1 MCSCHQVVGI
11 QHLLPWLIDQMYA
24 PLQSPQNNWG
34 TYGEKDPFNIFE
46 LSTNKDGGK
55 MLKHM
60 DLGTQSPVEVR
71 EAQSVNGPLAVLNE
85 YYDVYVTQ
93 PEDANG
99 VWIYA

>member
-1 MCSCHQVVGI
+1 MQGVITVSYT
-11 QHLLPWLIDQMYA
+11 HLDVYKRQ

-34 TYGEKDPFNIFE
+34 TYGEEDSFNIFE
-46 LSTNKDGGK
+46 LSTNKDGGE

-60 DLGTQSPVEVR
+60 DLGEQSPVEVR

-93 PEDANG
+93 PERC
-99 VWIYA
+99 V